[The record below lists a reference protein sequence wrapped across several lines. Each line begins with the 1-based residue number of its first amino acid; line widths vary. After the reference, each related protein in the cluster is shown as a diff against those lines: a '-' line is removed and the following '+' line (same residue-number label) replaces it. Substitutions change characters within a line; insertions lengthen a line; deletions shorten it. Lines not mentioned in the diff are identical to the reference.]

1 MKVRAKEV
9 GFDGLNLRQPGEV
22 FEMPQGSD
30 APWFEVIEDVSK
42 RSGSKKAVVPSDDID
57 APLE

>member
-1 MKVRAKEV
+1 MKVRALEV

-22 FEMPQGSD
+22 FEMRQGSD

-42 RSGSKKAVVPSDDID
+42 RNGSKKAVAPSNEIEE
-57 APLE
+57 PLE